1 MKIARVSSWILRVPF
16 RYPLL
21 DHESTTL
28 ANLVEIETDDGHVGH
43 AFSAYPMGF
52 AVREIIESEITPAI
66 LGLDARNIEAVQE
79 RMLWSVATKFYTGV
93 FSCAASLIDVALWDI
108 KGKATGW
115 PIWRLLGG
123 ARQTV
128 PAYITFGLK
137 QYSTEQLIE
146 VAKTL
151 ISQGHTHLKMVVG
164 DPLDNELPGERP
176 TDSVVAHSA
185 NRVKALREAV
195 GPDVNIYMDG
205 NKNMT
210 VHQAVWLAKLVEPYG
225 LTWFE
230 DPVINANPRLMAE
243 VRHQT
248 TIPIAAGSSG
258 TTDMNALRE
267 FLLHNSVDY
276 LQPNVRDIGGF
287 TAGLKA
293 AGMAQAFNI
302 PISMGGNWP
311 HMNMHLQAGVPHG
324 GQVEFHWQG
333 WQVGVMLFDGAQDPE
348 NNTVTLSDRPGL
360 GYTPKEG
367 IVQEYAID

>member
-1 MKIARVSSWILRVPF
+1 
-16 RYPLL
+16 
-21 DHESTTL
+21 
-28 ANLVEIETDDGHVGH
+28 
-43 AFSAYPMGF
+43 
-52 AVREIIESEITPAI
+52 
-66 LGLDARNIEAVQE
+66 
-79 RMLWSVATKFYTGV
+79 
-93 FSCAASLIDVALWDI
+93 
-108 KGKATGW
+108 
-115 PIWRLLGG
+115 
-123 ARQTV
+123 
-128 PAYITFGLK
+128 
-137 QYSTEQLIE
+137 
-146 VAKTL
+146 
-151 ISQGHTHLKMVVG
+151 
-164 DPLDNELPGERP
+164 
-176 TDSVVAHSA
+176 
-185 NRVKALREAV
+185 
-195 GPDVNIYMDG
+195 MDG

-333 WQVGVMLFDGAQDPE
+333 WQVGVMLFDGAPDPV